1 MKKNTCFSLLIVL
14 VILLTLSACS
24 KKPVPVA
31 TQLPPG
37 ETAVIAEASMGESGA
52 PANTGLKLDH
62 IFFEYDS
69 FSLTPES
76 RDILARNA
84 EWLLQNPTVKLT
96 IEGHCDG
103 RGSDEYN
110 LALGEKRSD
119 AVKKYLT
126 TLGVGS
132 ERLFSISYGEERPA
146 VVGQGEGAWA
156 QNRRAEFM

>member
-24 KKPVPVA
+24 KKPLPVA
-31 TQLPPG
+31 TQLPPA
-37 ETAVIAEASMGESGA
+37 ETSLIAEAPTKEAAA
-52 PANTGLKLDH
+52 PAVPVLKLDH

-84 EWLLQNPTVKLT
+84 EWLLQNPTIKLT
-96 IEGHCDG
+96 IEGHCDE

-110 LALGEKRSD
+110 LALGEKRSE

-126 TLGVGS
+126 TLGVAG
-132 ERLFSISYGEERPA
+132 ERLFTISYGEERPV

-156 QNRRAEFM
+156 QNRRAEFL